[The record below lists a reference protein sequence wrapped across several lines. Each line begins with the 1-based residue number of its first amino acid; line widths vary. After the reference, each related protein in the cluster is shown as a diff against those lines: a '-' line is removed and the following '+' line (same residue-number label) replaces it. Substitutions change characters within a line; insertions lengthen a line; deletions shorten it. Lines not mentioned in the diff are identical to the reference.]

1 MAKHIKHILSKQS
14 LPELELAKAKPER
27 IGLER
32 RFDVVTTRLLKEQF
46 KPKEKMFHY

>member
-1 MAKHIKHILSKQS
+1 MSKQS

-32 RFDVVTTRLLKEQF
+32 RFDVVTTRLLNEQF
-46 KPKEKMFHY
+46 KPKRKIISLLMQ